1 MSLEALTQ
9 ICENLHKMQVKLVVP
24 IISISLHFNAM
35 DDKLLHSQS
44 AGFFTI

>member
-9 ICENLHKMQVKLVVP
+9 IYDNLHKMQVKLVVP

-35 DDKLLHSQS
+35 DDKLLYSQG
-44 AGFFTI
+44 AGFFTT